1 MSDGTRLRQTW
12 SDALG
17 GAESNFRQLLTSYN
31 SNEWKHVSLA
41 SDAPNVPKAKSRASL
56 NPVLTDVVV
65 HRRPTKSGEN
75 VYRVVLDVPA
85 TDESSSLDA
94 WKAVL
99 TTPELRQEWDPAVEG
114 AHLVEMFDRRTR
126 IAKTQFTLG
135 WPANPRDA
143 VTISRL
149 HQDAA
154 TIIDIS
160 TSLPRSVDEPAY
172 LRPSPPY
179 VRSHV
184 ALFTW
189 CIQVIQP
196 TPAQPPTSPSDA
208 LKKRLSLVLSA
219 PRLRITCFWQHDL
232 RAVWNLGSSSSACQQ
247 LCTMMLGLYK
257 TVKHRGSRIPM
268 LAGYGYGVG
277 IERMRFQLDR
287 QALTV
292 EYSVHPEED
301 GSEESGST
309 TQNLDELREHRRLTR
324 SIEYLLPAFEGW
336 DVQVST
342 KASSEKVEKLPW
354 TAIAIRAKPP
364 PSTPGGVGKLLEVT
378 AFRITHAPLPNS
390 HSILKVCI
398 VLELSGPSRGIRL
411 NGLPQT
417 IQTIE
422 ERDPG
427 SFFAIQQQ
435 QQQQLLQD
443 ASSTA
448 DATFQTSSSVSSV
461 GTIGSGGTS
470 MGQHLIGV
478 VTERSVAAEKSIL
491 SRVKRSYIYFSSLL
505 QEPEAKWKRTTEA
518 RGVSVTQLDS
528 IDPTLVVY
536 RAEATFVGLGLWDLY
551 GALVS
556 PGARVFW
563 DKQHDDATLLEDV
576 NELSELWHFK
586 TKPAWPVVGRD
597 TVLLKTVY
605 KSPTTIHVFSFSAED
620 LYLFPSLPAPD
631 PSIIRTQVDLQGWA
645 IEALSPSTTQLTL
658 LEQSDPKGWSNKAT
672 TIPAQMVG
680 AVAGVGEFVI
690 KCGGPPV
697 VTRLTGAR
705 AIEMRYEHEKGVF
718 RVAYEGSEGRK
729 GGLNGVNGASGS
741 TSAGTSGSGEE
752 GQLAANSITTTS
764 VHTIEC
770 EIRCD
775 MDTWASSLDVVVD
788 PPPQSVTALRRH
800 RLSSLGG
807 GLWLTLTHDALFASD
822 ERLLAIVRRGPINS
836 ARDKGVVM
844 VNGARVTVDV
854 EELPETELK
863 ALSKKKRVKPPRI
876 PLDQPPIVSAI
887 RRRRAEW
894 EGDGTATSSAGG
906 ADTDNSSAEPSK
918 PATPEPSEPKSS
930 SSAVSSGWLSTPK
943 FSSPLATFW
952 SSAMEQAT
960 TTTQSAVAALSPT
973 MGSGDGAVP
982 SASKAPL
989 QHVAEALHWLREL
1002 QSRPDAG
1009 WTLVSDKGF
1018 SVQRKL
1024 FPEISPLIPVH
1035 KGEKVIE
1042 GVSAEEVSSIVTSY
1056 DCRKT
1061 WDDKFGSA
1069 VVLEQFGAK
1078 CHTAFL
1084 VSKGG
1089 FPFRDRGFFVA
1100 SLLARSKLPQ
1110 AVGSDGGVGVGTSGN
1125 EPGSSQETRTVTF
1138 CVSCSFHP
1146 GSASSFSP
1154 SKYNPYTYPLGR
1166 VLIDG
1171 WVLETLDPYT
1181 KENYAIPSTRV
1192 TRIVA
1197 VDYAG
1202 SVPAAVNSMMNAGLA
1217 RAVSAVEGYMK
1228 VTSPVPFVR
1237 LPAAG
1242 LVFAEQKAPGGNLG
1256 IGVETTLVVGVGVG
1270 VSSSGSSATWKLRR
1284 RDEQR
1289 VLIATKFDS
1298 AERVHT
1304 SLMLLTMSTPRSNG
1318 STGVG
1323 AGKADES
1330 TARANKVTPNSLV
1343 STPEVRPSGR
1353 TEFPSSAPTTQN
1365 PRRTSSASASS
1376 PSSEGIKPSSSS
1388 AFTIKGELKHTTDL
1402 IVAEMVVD
1410 TKLYS
1415 EGYNVKITSRV
1426 REATKFVPLP
1436 STTTSLDQAPG
1447 NIVPPLGTGSMPTKN
1462 SNSDT
1467 RVLPI
1472 SSSVYTVPAS
1482 PLHSAG
1488 LNADRPPRHLL
1499 RLTLPT
1505 AQYQVSTVQDPLTGE
1520 TRGAPPRPQWFLD
1533 LQERGFVVQVE
1544 IRPRGGA
1551 GGSGDLSGGGVRK
1564 NRNGGGAVVTVDGV
1578 VVGVAGE
1585 KESLTA
1591 LGRDEL
1597 QDDRVSRMLTL
1608 HRSADDGDVFP
1619 DELKV
1624 PLARADH
1631 YLLDRDT
1638 LVPAVEVSEH
1648 DPKTTEEDGPKQE
1661 DFEKGLALDALEN
1674 GTVAQTLA
1682 PPSVSGGLLG
1692 FLNAYPNPLT
1702 RWTSSVRNSEPRRPS
1717 VVSSCQ
1723 SSGAIPKLPGGL
1735 VEAEKRDA
1743 ATSSMATA
1751 TATTTYPLSSVL
1763 IIALIAFLI
1772 GSLLRSLLSPADF
1785 IYVVADAQDAE
1796 EVGTGWREIR
1806 RLVEVK
1812 YIVGG
1817 WDFQIAVVRR
1827 H

>member
-1 MSDGTRLRQTW
+1 MW
-12 SDALG
+12 
-17 GAESNFRQLLTSYN
+17 NF
-31 SNEWKHVSLA
+31 
-41 SDAPNVPKAKSRASL
+41 
-56 NPVLTDVVV
+56 
-65 HRRPTKSGEN
+65 
-75 VYRVVLDVPA
+75 
-85 TDESSSLDA
+85 
-94 WKAVL
+94 
-99 TTPELRQEWDPAVEG
+99 
-114 AHLVEMFDRRTR
+114 
-126 IAKTQFTLG
+126 
-135 WPANPRDA
+135 
-143 VTISRL
+143 
-149 HQDAA
+149 
-154 TIIDIS
+154 
-160 TSLPRSVDEPAY
+160 
-172 LRPSPPY
+172 
-179 VRSHV
+179 
-184 ALFTW
+184 
-189 CIQVIQP
+189 
-196 TPAQPPTSPSDA
+196 
-208 LKKRLSLVLSA
+208 
-219 PRLRITCFWQHDL
+219 
-232 RAVWNLGSSSSACQQ
+232 GSSSSVCQQ
-247 LCTMMLGLYK
+247 LCTMTLGLYK
-257 TVKHRGSRIPM
+257 TVKHRGLRIPV
-268 LAGYGYGVG
+268 LTGYGYGVG
-277 IERMRFQLDR
+277 IERMMFQLDR

-292 EYSVHPEED
+292 EYSVHPEEE
-301 GSEESGST
+301 GSEENGT
-309 TQNLDELREHRRLTR
+309 TNTHNLDELREHRRLTR
-324 SIEYLLPAFEGW
+324 SIEYLLPALEGW

-342 KASSEKVEKLPW
+342 KASSENVEKLPW
-354 TAIAIRAKPP
+354 TATAIRAKPVP
-364 PSTPGGVGKLLEVT
+364 PTSGGVGKSLELT
-378 AFRITHAPLPNS
+378 LFSITHASLPDA
-390 HSILKVCI
+390 HSILKVRV
-398 VLELSGPSRGIRL
+398 VLELSGPSSGIRL

-417 IQTIE
+417 IQIIE

-427 SFFAIQQQ
+427 SFSTLQQ

-448 DATFQTSSSVSSV
+448 DVSFQTSSSVSSV
-461 GTIGSGGTS
+461 GTIGSGATPTMPHL
-470 MGQHLIGV
+470 MGA
-478 VTERSVAAEKSIL
+478 VTERSPAAEKSIL

-563 DKQHDDATLLEDV
+563 DKQYDDATLLEDV
-576 NELSELWHFK
+576 NELTELWHFK

-605 KSPTTIHVFSFSAED
+605 KSPTTIHVFSFSADD
-620 LYLFPSLPAPD
+620 LYLFPSLPVPD
-631 PSIIRTQVDLQGWA
+631 PSIIRAQVDLQGWA

-658 LEQSDPKGWSNKAT
+658 LEQSDPKGWSNKAA

-697 VTRLTGAR
+697 VTRLAGAR
-705 AIEMRYEHEKGVF
+705 AIDMRYEHEKGIF
-718 RVAYEGSEGRK
+718 RVAYEGSEGRR
-729 GGLNGVNGASGS
+729 GGLNGINGASGS
-741 TSAGTSGSGEE
+741 TNAGTSTSGNGEE
-752 GQLAANSITTTS
+752 SATSATSTPTSTSTSTSTTTS
-764 VHTIEC
+764 MHTIEC

-775 MDTWASSLDVVVD
+775 MDTWASSLDIVVD

-822 ERLLAIVRRGPINS
+822 ERLLAIVRRGPISS
-836 ARDKGVVM
+836 ARDKGMVM

-854 EELPETELK
+854 EELPETEIK
-863 ALSKKKRVKPPRI
+863 ALTKRKRVKPARI
-876 PLDQPPIVSAI
+876 PLDQPPVVSAI

-894 EGDGTATSSAGG
+894 DADGTEASSASGT
-906 ADTDNSSAEPSK
+906 DTGNSNAESSK
-918 PATPEPSEPKSS
+918 PSTPEPPEPKPSS
-930 SSAVSSGWLSTPK
+930 STVSSGWLSAPK
-943 FSSPLATFW
+943 FSSPLATIW
-952 SSAMEQAT
+952 SSAVEQAT
-960 TTTQSAVAALSPT
+960 NTTQSAVAALSPAIGAT
-973 MGSGDGAVP
+973 DGAAP
-982 SASKAPL
+982 LASQAPL
-989 QHVAEALHWLREL
+989 QHVTEALHWLREL
-1002 QSRPDAG
+1002 QSRPEDG

-1018 SVQRKL
+1018 LVQRKF
-1024 FPEISPLIPVH
+1024 FPEVSPLIPVH

-1061 WDDKFGSA
+1061 WDDRFGSA

-1078 CHTAFL
+1078 SHTAFV

-1110 AVGSDGGVGVGTSGN
+1110 AAGIDGGVDVGVGSSGHD
-1125 EPGSSQETRTVTF
+1125 PGSSQETRTVMF

-1146 GSASSFSP
+1146 DSASSFSP

-1166 VLIDG
+1166 VFIDA

-1192 TRIVA
+1192 TRVVA

-1202 SVPAAVNSMMNAGLA
+1202 SVPAAVNSMLNAGLA
-1217 RAVSAVEGYMK
+1217 RAVGAVEGYMRG
-1228 VTSPVPFVR
+1228 TSPLPFVR

-1242 LVFAEQKAPGGNLG
+1242 LVLAEQKTTAASAGAGA
-1256 IGVETTLVVGVGVG
+1256 ETTVAVGTGMKASG
-1270 VSSSGSSATWKLRR
+1270 SGSSVTWRLRR

-1289 VLIATKFDS
+1289 VLIATKFDP
-1298 AERVHT
+1298 AERVY
-1304 SLMLLTMSTPRSNG
+1304 SSSMLLTMSMSG
-1318 STGVG
+1318 SSASTGAG
-1323 AGKADES
+1323 AGRADD
-1330 TARANKVTPNSLV
+1330 TTPKANKVALNPLG
-1343 STPEVRPSGR
+1343 STPEVRPSSR
-1353 TEFPSSAPTTQN
+1353 TELPTSASTPLSTPN
-1365 PRRTSSASASS
+1365 RRRTSSTSARS
-1376 PSSEGIKPSSSS
+1376 PSGERTKPSSSS
-1388 AFTIKGELKHTTDL
+1388 AFTTKGELKHSTDL

-1410 TKLYS
+1410 TKLYA
-1415 EGYNVKITSRV
+1415 EGYDVKITSRA
-1426 REATKFVPLP
+1426 RAGTTCIPLP
-1436 STTTSLDQAPG
+1436 SSTTTSSVPDQSPG
-1447 NIVPPLGTGSMPTKN
+1447 NTVSPPGPGLVPTTD

-1467 RVLPI
+1467 HPLPI

-1482 PLHSAG
+1482 PLHSSG

-1520 TRGAPPRPQWFLD
+1520 TRGAPLKPQWFLD
-1533 LQERGFVVQVE
+1533 LQECGFVVHVE
-1544 IRPRGGA
+1544 IRPLSVA
-1551 GGSGDLSGGGVRK
+1551 GGISNVGGGGVRK
-1564 NRNGGGAVVTVDGV
+1564 NGAAVNGGGVMVKVDGM
-1578 VVGVAGE
+1578 VVGVSGE

-1597 QDDRVSRMLTL
+1597 QDDRVSRMLVL
-1608 HRSADDGDVFP
+1608 HRSADDGGAFP

-1631 YLLDRDT
+1631 LLDSGT
-1638 LVPAVEVSEH
+1638 IVPAVEVSE
-1648 DPKTTEEDGPKQE
+1648 DPKMTEENGPKQE
-1661 DFEKGLALDALEN
+1661 DTEKESTSDSLEN
-1674 GTVAQTLA
+1674 GTVAQTLV
-1682 PPSVSGGLLG
+1682 PPATSGGFLG

-1702 RWTSSVRNSEPRRPS
+1702 RWTTSSVKNSEPRRPS
-1717 VVSSCQ
+1717 VASSRQ
-1723 SSGAIPKLPGGL
+1723 SSPITVSKVPGGL
-1735 VEAEKRDA
+1735 IEGETREAV
-1743 ATSSMATA
+1743 TA
-1751 TATTTYPLSSVL
+1751 SPSPTTTTPTTTAKTYTLATVL

-1785 IYVVADAQDAE
+1785 IYVVTDTQDAE

>member
-1 MSDGTRLRQTW
+1 MSDGTRLRQMW

-31 SNEWKHVSLA
+31 SSEWKHVSLA
-41 SDAPNVPKAKSRASL
+41 SDAPTPPKGKSRASS
-56 NPVLTDVVV
+56 NPALTDVVV
-65 HRRPTKSGEN
+65 HRRPTKAGEN
-75 VYRVVLDVPA
+75 VYRVVLDVLA

-149 HQDAA
+149 YQDAS

-160 TSLPRSVDEPAY
+160 TSLPRSADEPAY

-196 TPAQPPTSPSDA
+196 TPSPTPTSPSDA
-208 LKKRLSLVLSA
+208 LKKRLSLVLSV
-219 PRLRITCFWQHDL
+219 PRVRITCFWQHDL

-257 TVKHRGSRIPM
+257 TVKRRGSRIPM

-301 GSEESGST
+301 GSEESGTT

-364 PSTPGGVGKLLEVT
+364 PPTPGGLGKLLEVT
-378 AFRITHAPLPNS
+378 AFRITHAPLPDS
-390 HSILKVCI
+390 HSILKVRI
-398 VLELSGPSRGIRL
+398 VLELSGPSSGIRL

-427 SFFAIQQQ
+427 SFSAIQQQ

-461 GTIGSGGTS
+461 GTIGSGATS
-470 MGQHLIGV
+470 TRQHLVGV
-478 VTERSVAAEKSIL
+478 VTERSAAAEKSIL

-576 NELSELWHFK
+576 NELTELWHFK

-605 KSPTTIHVFSFSAED
+605 KSPTTIHVFSFSADD

-672 TIPAQMVG
+672 TIPAQLLG
-680 AVAGVGEFVI
+680 AVAGVGDFVI
-690 KCGGPPV
+690 KFGGPPV
-697 VTRLTGAR
+697 ITRLTGAR
-705 AIEMRYEHEKGVF
+705 AIEMRYEHEKGIF

-729 GGLNGVNGASGS
+729 G
-741 TSAGTSGSGEE
+741 TSGNGEE
-752 GQLAANSITTTS
+752 GQIVANSITPTTS
-764 VHTIEC
+764 MHTIEC

-775 MDTWASSLDVVVD
+775 MDTWASSLDIVVD

-822 ERLLAIVRRGPINS
+822 ERLLAIVRRGPMSS

-863 ALSKKKRVKPPRI
+863 ALSKRKRVKPPRI
-876 PLDQPPIVSAI
+876 PLDQPPVVSAI

-894 EGDGTATSSAGG
+894 EGDGTGV
-906 ADTDNSSAEPSK
+906 SSAEP
-918 PATPEPSEPKSS
+918 PEPKSS
-930 SSAVSSGWLSTPK
+930 TSAVSSGWLSTPK

-952 SSAMEQAT
+952 SSAVEQAT

-973 MGSGDGAVP
+973 MGSADGAVP
-982 SASKAPL
+982 SASKVPL

-1110 AVGSDGGVGVGTSGN
+1110 AAGMDGGVGVGSSGN
-1125 EPGSSQETRTVTF
+1125 EPGSSQETRTVMF

-1146 GSASSFSP
+1146 DSASSFSP

-1217 RAVSAVEGYMK
+1217 RAVGAVEGYTR
-1228 VTSPVPFVR
+1228 VTSPLPFVR

-1242 LVFAEQKAPGGNLG
+1242 LVFAEQKAAGASSGT
-1256 IGVETTLVVGVGVG
+1256 GVEMTAAVGIGVG
-1270 VSSSGSSATWKLRR
+1270 VSGSGSSATWKLRR

-1289 VLIATKFDS
+1289 VLIATKFDP
-1298 AERVHT
+1298 AERVYV
-1304 SLMLLTMSTPRSNG
+1304 SSMLLTMSMPG
-1318 STGVG
+1318 SSGSMGAG
-1323 AGKADES
+1323 AGKADEP
-1330 TARANKVTPNSLV
+1330 TAKANKLNSLV
-1343 STPEVRPSGR
+1343 STPDSRPSSR
-1353 TEFPSSAPTTQN
+1353 TDPPSSASTPLSTPN
-1365 PRRTSSASASS
+1365 PRRTSSASVRS

-1388 AFTIKGELKHTTDL
+1388 AFTVKGELKHSTDL

-1415 EGYNVKITSRV
+1415 EGYDVKITSRV
-1426 REATKFVPLP
+1426 REGTKLIPLP
-1436 STTTSLDQAPG
+1436 STTTSLDQGPG
-1447 NIVPPLGTGSMPTKN
+1447 NIVPPLGPGSMPTTT
-1462 SNSDT
+1462 SNSEPHA
-1467 RVLPI
+1467 LPI

-1544 IRPRGGA
+1544 IRPLCGA
-1551 GGSGDLSGGGVRK
+1551 SGSGDASGGGARR
-1564 NRNGGGAVVTVDGV
+1564 NGNGGGAVVKVGGV

-1597 QDDRVSRMLTL
+1597 QDDRVSRMLIL
-1608 HRSADDGDVFP
+1608 HRSADDGDAFP

-1624 PLARADH
+1624 PLARTDH
-1631 YLLDRDT
+1631 YLLDSDA

-1648 DPKTTEEDGPKQE
+1648 DPKMTEEDGPKQE
-1661 DFEKGLALDALEN
+1661 DFEKGLTSDALEN
-1674 GTVAQTLA
+1674 GTVAQTLV
-1682 PPSVSGGLLG
+1682 PPSGSGGLLG

-1702 RWTSSVRNSEPRRPS
+1702 RWTTSSVKNAEPRRPS
-1717 VVSSCQ
+1717 AASSRQ
-1723 SSGAIPKLPGGL
+1723 SSGTIPKVPGGL
-1735 VEAEKRDA
+1735 IEAETRDTTTPST
-1743 ATSSMATA
+1743 ATGTAKGMVTGTATG
-1751 TATTTYPLSSVL
+1751 TATTAYPLSSVL

-1785 IYVVADAQDAE
+1785 IYVVTDAQDAE